1 MDLARIWSETLIG
14 DTYKKFIFEAI
25 KRSDEFS
32 LAIWK
37 ADNQKPISLSN
48 YKYFEILRMS
58 KLNLRE
64 IMFDW
69 NSQNK
74 LIKKFNQI
82 SLYEYIPFCQQLNK
96 YYVSDLAQFKRY
108 HKRYK
113 TGEGIEELL
122 LCPGGID
129 NWLFPR
135 YPEDLCFIKNNKI
148 WFYSVA
154 HEHYAFLFMDDPS
167 DVEFWKSIGIKF
179 MESFDYEI
187 DIEGR
192 ICLED

>member
-74 LIKKFNQI
+74 RIKKRNRA
-82 SLYEYIPFCQQLNK
+82 L
-96 YYVSDLAQFKRY
+96 
-108 HKRYK
+108 
-113 TGEGIEELL
+113 
-122 LCPGGID
+122 
-129 NWLFPR
+129 
-135 YPEDLCFIKNNKI
+135 
-148 WFYSVA
+148 
-154 HEHYAFLFMDDPS
+154 
-167 DVEFWKSIGIKF
+167 
-179 MESFDYEI
+179 
-187 DIEGR
+187 
-192 ICLED
+192 